1 MSPNRSGIPK
11 MCGACLF
18 AFNPFALLAA
28 VTLRVSQD
36 SVNGTVGES
45 VLLAASY
52 TVSDPDGYLR
62 IRWTRAGIRMVDYRC
77 ISDRDHSLSE
87 RCHYLPVPGDYK
99 HRVVLFPENAS
110 LLLQRLHFN
119 DSGIY
124 ELSIS
129 HSQGTEIAKITL
141 VVQNTTECGMD
152 TNMKKTPRAI
162 AKIRYASLVVI
173 LIFLCFTVKTQ
184 RGCNRIQKQT
194 VKKKIA
200 QGGWNSLSNN
210 SAVTFSEV
218 KLYKSTGAT
227 GATGERRMHATDENI
242 EHARIQILRT

>member
-1 MSPNRSGIPK
+1 MSASRNGIPK

-45 VLLAASY
+45 VLLAVSY
-52 TVSDPDGYLR
+52 TVSDPGGYLR

-77 ISDRDHSLSE
+77 ISDRDNSLSG

-110 LLLQRLHFN
+110 LLLQHLHFN

-124 ELSIS
+124 ELSVS
-129 HSQGTEIAKITL
+129 HSEGTETAKITL
-141 VVQNTTECGMD
+141 MVQNTTECGM
-152 TNMKKTPRAI
+152 
-162 AKIRYASLVVI
+162 
-173 LIFLCFTVKTQ
+173 
-184 RGCNRIQKQT
+184 GCNRIQKRT
-194 VKKKIA
+194 VKKKTA
-200 QGGWNSLSNN
+200 QGGWNSLSSN
-210 SAVTFSEV
+210 SAVTFSEM
-218 KLYKSTGAT
+218 KLYKSTGAM
-227 GATGERRMHATDENI
+227 ERKMYATDENI